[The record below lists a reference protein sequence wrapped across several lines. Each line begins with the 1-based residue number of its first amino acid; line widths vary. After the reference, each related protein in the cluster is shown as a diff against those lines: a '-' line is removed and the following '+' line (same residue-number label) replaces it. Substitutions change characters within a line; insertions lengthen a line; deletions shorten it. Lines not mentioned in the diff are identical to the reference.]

1 MQDWSRVLQ
10 LLMSLKDKKLPIS
23 LPSEAAP
30 PLLADEISAL
40 SRLDRALYEI
50 LRIMFNIG
58 FLEFRE
64 IRFVFASLV

>member
-10 LLMSLKDKKLPIS
+10 LLMSLKDRKLPMS
-23 LPSEAAP
+23 LPSETA
-30 PLLADEISAL
+30 PLLSADDISAL

>member
-1 MQDWSRVLQ
+1 MLQ

-30 PLLADEISAL
+30 PLSADEISAL